1 MARIYV
7 VSEYETESW
16 NIKRVRGAYTDMN
29 RAIGLAKVIMKESLT
44 DNYFQNYDGKN
55 NYINSIEQDAYKWVK
70 AGHTYADQLMTFQ
83 ITVFDE

>member
-16 NIKRVRGAYTDMN
+16 NIKRIRGAYTNIDS
-29 RAIGLAKVIMKESLT
+29 AVGLAKVIMKESLT
-44 DNYFQNYDGKN
+44 DNYFQTADAKN

-70 AGHTYADQLMTFQ
+70 SGHTYADQLMTFQ
-83 ITVFDE
+83 ITIFDD

>member
-7 VSEYETESW
+7 VSEYENESW
-16 NIKRVRGAYTDMN
+16 NIKRIRGAYTDID
-29 RAIGLAKVIMKESLT
+29 RAIGLAKVIMQESLT
-44 DNYFQNYDGKN
+44 DNYFQNADGKN

-70 AGHTYADQLMTFQ
+70 VGHTYADQLMTFQ

>member
-7 VSEYETESW
+7 VSEYEIESW
-16 NIKRVRGAYTDMN
+16 NIKRIRGAYTDID
-29 RAIGLAKVIMKESLT
+29 RAIGLSKVIMKESLT
-44 DNYFQNYDGKN
+44 DNYFQNVDGKN

-70 AGHTYADQLMTFQ
+70 AGLTYADQLMTFQ